1 MKAKMP
7 KPNKKSAATKK
18 EHTNGVLRKG
28 RKRTYERT
36 TPVGRVRKHLVK
48 SLKIGEFSVA
58 RMQAW
63 EHSTDEDLIAAL
75 AHARNGVA
83 NFTESLKYIAKLFE
97 KNWTPPKKSTT
108 VTFSEGEEVRINDK
122 YREKYLQIYPATHI
136 DSLIVAKCLPSG
148 EIAVRH
154 GSQSPFIVAKSHI
167 EKRRT
172 KNVAP
177 SESVPAHPQK

>member
-7 KPNKKSAATKK
+7 KTNKKPTPAPKK
-18 EHTNGVLRKG
+18 EHTNGVRKGG

-36 TPVGRVRKHLVK
+36 TPVGRVQKHLVK
-48 SLKIGEFSVA
+48 AFKIGEFAVA

-63 EHSTDEDLIAAL
+63 EHSVDEDLIAAL

-83 NFTESLKYIAKLFE
+83 GLGKALGYVGNLYG

-108 VTFSEGEEVRINDK
+108 VTFGEGEEVRINEK
-122 YREKYLQIYPATHI
+122 YREKYLQIYPAAVI
-136 DSLIVAKCLPSG
+136 DALIVAKCLESG

-167 EKRRT
+167 EKKRA
-172 KNVAP
+172 KNSAP
-177 SESVPAHPQK
+177 SESVPAQK